1 MRARSTTLAIASI
14 ACLVSVGFTSGS
26 AQAQTVIVNGVAPAP
41 QAPAPQAPS
50 ATAAEALPAPRPG
63 CVMVL
68 QNGAQTECPVI
79 VIQADQQPAQEQ
91 APAAQPAP
99 APQPQAYAPQYVQ
112 PYPQYAPQQN
122 RRLRRH
128 RVRYTLG
135 MDVPEGAS
143 IVEHRHMAL
152 LIPGIAIFAAHYL
165 SVAFYGLSSESY
177 SDFDSKNYIPVL
189 GPLLTLN
196 NADYHSGRSI
206 RIYDSLMQGVGLAL
220 FIAGMHKTA
229 YVEWRADSGVQRNFA
244 FAPGA
249 SPDGASLNAR
259 LQF

>member
-1 MRARSTTLAIASI
+1 MTARRTTLTVATL
-14 ACLVSVGFTSGS
+14 ACLCSAGFTSGS
-26 AQAQTVIVNGVAPAP
+26 AQAQTVIFNGVAPAP
-41 QAPAPQAPS
+41 QAPAPGPAD
-50 ATAAEALPAPRPG
+50 ALPAPRPG

-79 VIQADQQPAQEQ
+79 VIQADQ
-91 APAAQPAP
+91 APAAQP
-99 APQPQAYAPQYVQ
+99 APQPQAYAVQYAQ
-112 PYPQYAPQQN
+112 PYPQYAPEQN

-135 MDVPEGAS
+135 MEVPEGAT
-143 IVEHRHMAL
+143 IVEHRRMSL

-165 SVAFYGLSSESY
+165 PVAFYGLGSEDY
-177 SDFDSKNYIPVL
+177 SDFDAKNYIPVL
-189 GPLLTLN
+189 GPLLTLD
-196 NADYHSGRSI
+196 NADYQAGRSI
-206 RIYDSLMQGVGLAL
+206 RIYDSIAQGLGLVL
-220 FIAGMHKTA
+220 FLAGMHKTA
-229 YVEWRADSGVQRNFA
+229 YVEWRADSGVQRNLA